1 MVQHGCMSIMFNRPF
16 AAWFHNSNEH
26 SIRATYKLDQQFQ
39 QHSIHHVG
47 SLCSNNSKVSCSS
60 CKQQE
65 NSNMVYT
72 ANHTYI
78 YEAEFSARNNDR
90 VYFSSMA
97 WHCGIMCLLTDNS
110 TQQHSIFIVNSVHHK
125 QQGNCSSIHHC
136 HVIIITASSK
146 QQ

>member
-1 MVQHGCMSIMFNRPF
+1 MDFNEKVAGFISMVQHGCMSIMFNRPF

-90 VYFSSMA
+90 VHFSSMV
-97 WHCGIMCLLTDNS
+97 HGVYQHPNKMNNS
-110 TQQHSIFIVNSVHHK
+110 TQQHGF
-125 QQGNCSSIHHC
+125 
-136 HVIIITASSK
+136 SK
-146 QQ
+146 Q